1 MDGAPPPSFMAA
13 AYPPPAA
20 SALAASLGGSNSGT
34 VLTQIPEDRALK
46 LVPVPA
52 PPPPASAVAP
62 PTPDTA
68 PVAPI
73 DPTTMVEPTAAAP
86 PQPLSPTRIRFR
98 LQMAAGAHSNP
109 FTSSFSGSISS
120 APTSSSPAA
129 DLPPAS
135 VTPASFLPP
144 EPPTTAATITSP
156 REPPSI
162 LRSAGGDSDP
172 GAASSS
178 PASSPPRRPRRGGG
192 QHRRKLSWD
201 VPRATADP
209 IGASLPRDDTD
220 SSSSRLIPRSQ
231 SSASPTLSNSGSWT
245 RRATTSAVTARAQH
259 HGNYRHHRAAT
270 TASVPDIRTAAS
282 SPPPAPETSS
292 GGGGGGETS
301 PLAFFHKLV
310 PRGIMADG
318 FRYIPAASRRPS
330 TAAGDSEKPAPPP
343 TIRKSSPIDDDFDWL
358 QLGER
363 KHAHHPKH
371 HLENPGANRPL
382 PRRRP
387 TWWSV
392 LPKWARSLLILV
404 LLVILFAVPAAV
416 ALALNPSLVHGTVTD
431 LAASELV
438 LWTATLEAALIGHH
452 VLYFL
457 AKGMLTSA
465 KMGASF
471 QGLGVVFHIEQL
483 SVWMSFVFATLAAWV
498 AEMTIL
504 HAGMCAPGGLA
515 GVAMTINEVAGPE
528 MAYLVSTRAANTT
541 TTTTTTSTTTS
552 TTTTSNA
559 AAQQTCAWPGWWIK
573 NALGALFV
581 TSVLYFVEKVV
592 LQRIAIQFHRKQYAE
607 RIRQARLF
615 ESVLEA
621 LIDARRAYKR
631 AHPAAPN
638 SQVGAEAST
647 WDLSSAIVTAV
658 IDPARSPRWNLR
670 LPGRVRRCTSSPAS
684 PHQMHPAPASPV
696 SPAPT
701 DEFPVAGA
709 LRGAS
714 DEGMLVDRTTSASRQ
729 RLVDD
734 PGDADADADV
744 DAEPPTVTEA
754 DAPPPQ
760 AVPDRGA
767 ATAASP
773 QTSTNTA
780 STTPTTATTAA
791 AASVA
796 DTDPRSLRPR
806 MTKIGVN
813 SKYDARRLAWRL
825 FVFLCPDDRAVL
837 YLDDFKAKLPE
848 NRHADCA
855 AFFGWFDKNTDRE
868 ISKREFRDGIV
879 GIYCERR
886 HLSQSLGHLE
896 MIVGRLDGIAMAI
909 VTVVVVIIWLLF
921 FQVNVV
927 NVLVSFS
934 SVLVALTFMVGN
946 MGRNAFESL
955 VLLFLIHP
963 YDSGD
968 RVVIDNEIYSVDD
981 IQILHTVFKRGDGQE
996 VYFPNFLLVSKPIT
1010 NTRRSG
1016 DMSETVN
1023 LDVPATMTYAQYVA
1037 LRGAIGEF
1045 LKVGGPHGGGPN
1057 DWTGKFEVMPNDTI
1071 ENGHRMRLVVSAQ
1084 ARGNSMDGAKR
1095 WARKTQL
1102 IFFVKETL
1110 VRLGIKYSQMPL
1122 HVDLA
1127 PAPGAPPGWPVM
1139 TGAPGVDSHET
1150 IGRGGI
1156 GGTPAAAG
1164 APLGLSILTGAGMS

>member
-1 MDGAPPPSFMAA
+1 MDSAPPPSFLTA

-20 SALAASLGGSNSGT
+20 SSLAASLGGSNPGT

-46 LVPVPA
+46 LVPVP
-52 PPPPASAVAP
+52 PPPPVTAVAP
-62 PTPDTA
+62 PTPDAA
-68 PVAPI
+68 PVAPT
-73 DPTTMVEPTAAAP
+73 DPTTSADPTAAAP

-98 LQMAAGAHSNP
+98 LQMAAGALSNP
-109 FTSSFSGSISS
+109 FT
-120 APTSSSPAA
+120 
-129 DLPPAS
+129 
-135 VTPASFLPP
+135 
-144 EPPTTAATITSP
+144 
-156 REPPSI
+156 
-162 LRSAGGDSDP
+162 
-172 GAASSS
+172 
-178 PASSPPRRPRRGGG
+178 
-192 QHRRKLSWD
+192 
-201 VPRATADP
+201 
-209 IGASLPRDDTD
+209 
-220 SSSSRLIPRSQ
+220 
-231 SSASPTLSNSGSWT
+231 
-245 RRATTSAVTARAQH
+245 
-259 HGNYRHHRAAT
+259 
-270 TASVPDIRTAAS
+270 
-282 SPPPAPETSS
+282 
-292 GGGGGGETS
+292 
-301 PLAFFHKLV
+301 PL
-310 PRGIMADG
+310 
-318 FRYIPAASRRPS
+318 
-330 TAAGDSEKPAPPP
+330 
-343 TIRKSSPIDDDFDWL
+343 DDDFDWL
-358 QLGER
+358 QLSER
-363 KHAHHPKH
+363 KRTHKHHP
-371 HLENPGANRPL
+371 EDPGANRPL
-382 PRRRP
+382 PPRRP

-416 ALALNPSLVHGTVTD
+416 ALALNPSLIHGTVTD

-452 VLYFL
+452 MLYFI

-483 SVWMSFVFATLAAWV
+483 SAWMSFVFATLAAWV

-515 GVAMTINEVAGPE
+515 GVAMAVTAVAGPE
-528 MAYLVSTRAANTT
+528 MAYLVSARAANTT

-552 TTTTSNA
+552 TTTTSNSS
-559 AAQQTCAWPGWWIK
+559 AQQTCAWPGWWIK

-631 AHPAAPN
+631 AHPPGPN
-638 SQVGAEAST
+638 SQVGAETSV
-647 WDLSSAIVTAV
+647 WDLSSAMAMAV
-658 IDPARSPRWNLR
+658 VDPTRSPRWNLR

-684 PHQMHPAPASPV
+684 PQQMHHAAAPASPV

-709 LRGAS
+709 LCGGS
-714 DEGMLVDRTTSASRQ
+714 DDGILANRTTSTSRQ

-734 PGDADADADV
+734 PGDADGDGDGDGDADP
-744 DAEPPTVTEA
+744 EPPTVTEA
-754 DAPPPQ
+754 GGPPPA
-760 AVPDRGA
+760 AVPERGLV
-767 ATAASP
+767 TVVSP
-773 QTSTNTA
+773 QTSATTA
-780 STTPTTATTAA
+780 STVTTAA
-791 AASVA
+791 NATVAASAA

-825 FVFLCPDDRAVL
+825 FVFLCPEDRAVL

-1016 DMSETVN
+1016 DMSETIN
-1023 LDVPATMTYAQYVA
+1023 LDVPTTMTYPQYVA
-1037 LRGAIGEF
+1037 LRAAIGEF

-1057 DWTGKFEVMPNDTI
+1057 DWTGKFEVMPNDTL

-1102 IFFVKETL
+1102 IFFIKETL
-1110 VRLGIKYSQMPL
+1110 VRLGIKFTQMPL

-1127 PAPGAPPGWPVM
+1127 PAPGAPPGWPAAM
-1139 TGAPGVDSHET
+1139 GASGVNSLGT
-1150 IGRGGI
+1150 IGRGGF
-1156 GGTPAAAG
+1156 GGTAVAASMAAAAG
-1164 APLGLSILTGAGMS
+1164 APLGLSVLTGAAMQ

>member
-1 MDGAPPPSFMAA
+1 
-13 AYPPPAA
+13 
-20 SALAASLGGSNSGT
+20 
-34 VLTQIPEDRALK
+34 
-46 LVPVPA
+46 
-52 PPPPASAVAP
+52 
-62 PTPDTA
+62 
-68 PVAPI
+68 
-73 DPTTMVEPTAAAP
+73 
-86 PQPLSPTRIRFR
+86 
-98 LQMAAGAHSNP
+98 
-109 FTSSFSGSISS
+109 
-120 APTSSSPAA
+120 
-129 DLPPAS
+129 
-135 VTPASFLPP
+135 
-144 EPPTTAATITSP
+144 
-156 REPPSI
+156 
-162 LRSAGGDSDP
+162 
-172 GAASSS
+172 
-178 PASSPPRRPRRGGG
+178 
-192 QHRRKLSWD
+192 
-201 VPRATADP
+201 
-209 IGASLPRDDTD
+209 
-220 SSSSRLIPRSQ
+220 
-231 SSASPTLSNSGSWT
+231 
-245 RRATTSAVTARAQH
+245 
-259 HGNYRHHRAAT
+259 
-270 TASVPDIRTAAS
+270 
-282 SPPPAPETSS
+282 
-292 GGGGGGETS
+292 
-301 PLAFFHKLV
+301 
-310 PRGIMADG
+310 
-318 FRYIPAASRRPS
+318 
-330 TAAGDSEKPAPPP
+330 
-343 TIRKSSPIDDDFDWL
+343 
-358 QLGER
+358 
-363 KHAHHPKH
+363 
-371 HLENPGANRPL
+371 
-382 PRRRP
+382 
-387 TWWSV
+387 
-392 LPKWARSLLILV
+392 
-404 LLVILFAVPAAV
+404 
-416 ALALNPSLVHGTVTD
+416 
-431 LAASELV
+431 
-438 LWTATLEAALIGHH
+438 
-452 VLYFL
+452 
-457 AKGMLTSA
+457 MLTSA

-483 SVWMSFVFATLAAWV
+483 SAWMSFVFATLAAWV

-504 HAGMCAPGGLA
+504 HTGMCSPGGLGLA
-515 GVAMTINEVAGPE
+515 GFTMAVTAVAGPE
-528 MAYLVSTRAANTT
+528 MAYLVSARAANTT

-559 AAQQTCAWPGWWIK
+559 STQTCAWSGWWIK

-638 SQVGAEAST
+638 SQVGAETSV
-647 WDLSSAIVTAV
+647 WDLSSAMATAV
-658 IDPARSPRWNLR
+658 VDPARSPRWNLR

-684 PHQMHPAPASPV
+684 PHHAAAPASPV

-701 DEFPVAGA
+701 DEFPAAGA
-709 LRGAS
+709 LCGS
-714 DEGMLVDRTTSASRQ
+714 DEGMLADRTTSTSRQ

-734 PGDADADADV
+734 PGDAEGEADV
-744 DAEPPTVTEA
+744 EPPTVTEA
-754 DAPPPQ
+754 DAPPHA
-760 AVPDRGA
+760 AVPERGPA
-767 ATAASP
+767 SAASP
-773 QTSTNTA
+773 QTST
-780 STTPTTATTAA
+780 TTTSTATTAVNTA
-791 AASVA
+791 AVSAA
-796 DTDPRSLRPR
+796 DADPRSLRPR

-1023 LDVPATMTYAQYVA
+1023 LDVPTTMTYAQYVA
-1037 LRGAIGEF
+1037 LRAAIGEF

-1057 DWTGKFEVMPNDTI
+1057 DWTGKFEVMPNDTL

-1102 IFFVKETL
+1102 IFFIKETL
-1110 VRLGIKYSQMPL
+1110 VRLGIKYTQMPL

-1127 PAPGAPPGWPVM
+1127 PAPGAPPGWPSM
-1139 TGAPGVDSHET
+1139 MGAPGVDSRGT
-1150 IGRGGI
+1150 IGRGGF
-1156 GGTPAAAG
+1156 GGAAVAAADTAAAAG
-1164 APLGLSILTGAGMS
+1164 APLGLSILTGAGMP